1 VRDEGEATSSE
12 GANQKGKRTSFKTR
26 PTHRLG
32 GPATVV
38 SARERKGS
46 AEPAGPTAEWAA
58 RSAGPKAR
66 KKEFLN

>member
-1 VRDEGEATSSE
+1 MRDEGEATSSE
-12 GANQKGKRTSFKTR
+12 GANQKGKRTSVKTR
-26 PTHRLG
+26 LTHGLG

-58 RSAGPKAR
+58 WSAGPKAR
-66 KKEFLN
+66 KNNF